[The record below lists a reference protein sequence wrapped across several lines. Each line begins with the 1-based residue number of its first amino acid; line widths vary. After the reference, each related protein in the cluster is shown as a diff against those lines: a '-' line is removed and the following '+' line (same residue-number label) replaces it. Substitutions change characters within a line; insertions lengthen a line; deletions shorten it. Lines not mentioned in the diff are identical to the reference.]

1 MFEKLLKAADKLAP
15 SVAKSLQKAGL
26 PAGNV
31 SLKSRVNNKQT
42 CFSIM

>member
-26 PAGNV
+26 PAGNA
-31 SLKSRVNNKQT
+31 SLESRVNNKQNY
-42 CFSIM
+42 FPIM